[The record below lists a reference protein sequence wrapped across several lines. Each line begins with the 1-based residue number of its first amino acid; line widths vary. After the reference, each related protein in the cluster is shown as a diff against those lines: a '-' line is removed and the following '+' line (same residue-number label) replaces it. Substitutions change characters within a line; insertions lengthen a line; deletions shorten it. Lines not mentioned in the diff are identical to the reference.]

1 MAPVYGEAVRRGAS
15 SSPQPGIFL
24 PPHAWKRA
32 RRPRRPRRAATRRE
46 SACVRPAGPR
56 AASCSSPASARGA
69 STGCATRTAATASG
83 PAEARLGPLGG
94 YNPAMAR
101 ARKSDKSGT
110 GKSKAFSI
118 FDGDENHTE
127 DGQEDLPKD
136 EAGRRKI
143 KRQYEELLGI
153 RIEKLGGRAGG
164 PPVPLHRGRRRAPG
178 GRARPG
184 ARAPDA
190 SRRSESS
197 PRRGSA
203 RGPPRR

>member
-1 MAPVYGEAVRRGAS
+1 MHRVRRLEIVENSTAAASALDSSARRPYTKRLSGGGPS
-15 SSPQPGIFL
+15 SSPQPDIFL
-24 PPHAWKRA
+24 PPHAWQRA

-118 FDGDENHTE
+118 FAGDENHPE

-153 RIEKLGGRAGG
+153 RIEKL
-164 PPVPLHRGRRRAPG
+164 RGRILTRERINKTIERIYLRRA
-178 GRARPG
+178 
-184 ARAPDA
+184 
-190 SRRSESS
+190 
-197 PRRGSA
+197 
-203 RGPPRR
+203 